1 MENTPVYSIFSGIP
15 PFSVSPKAMWKFNK
29 PLSQL
34 RFFRDSLLRDDQHTY
49 AARLGEIVESL
60 EEWYEG
66 ALDSNEE
73 VEGFEELSKV
83 YREANSIYESK
94 LSDEAK
100 YDLIFSKKISQKVP
114 FSWYDPDTSYEE
126 DVRYFM
132 NAFREYMGGAPR

>member
-1 MENTPVYSIFSGIP
+1 MP
-15 PFSVSPKAMWKFNK
+15 PFSVSHKAMWKFNK

-34 RFFRDSLLRDDQHTY
+34 RSFRDSLLRDDQHTY

-66 ALDSNEE
+66 AMESNEE
-73 VEGFEELSKV
+73 AGGAGGFDELSRV

>member
-1 MENTPVYSIFSGIP
+1 MP

-34 RFFRDSLLRDDQHTY
+34 RSFRDSLLRDDQHTY

-66 ALDSNEE
+66 AMESNEE
-73 VEGFEELSKV
+73 AGGAGGFDELSRV